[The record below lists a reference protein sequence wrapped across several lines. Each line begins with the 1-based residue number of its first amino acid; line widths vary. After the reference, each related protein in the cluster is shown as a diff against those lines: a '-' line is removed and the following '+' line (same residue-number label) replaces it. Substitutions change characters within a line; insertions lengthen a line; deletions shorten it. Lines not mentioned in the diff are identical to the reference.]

1 MRKIALL
8 LVIATI
14 SLSYSCS
21 SSTDKEGEKKN
32 QPEKEIKNETK
43 EGEIY
48 SKTFG
53 ESGNPAVI
61 FLHGGPGYN
70 SANFEGSTAQA
81 LADKGFY
88 VIVYDRRGEGRS
100 LDKNAAFTYDQTNED
115 LNGIFAKYK
124 LDSAILVGHS
134 YGGVVATLF
143 TEKYPEKV
151 TAIVLVG
158 APVSLQE
165 TFRTIIS
172 TCKKIYTDKN
182 DKENLRYIGM
192 LETMDTTTMDY
203 ASYCFG
209 HAMQNGFYYPK
220 NPTENARSVYE
231 TLGKDSV
238 LTKLA
243 MKMTPEAPAGF
254 QKNENYTCVN
264 LASPIKNIIANGK
277 PVYGLYGNEDGLYSP
292 AQITKLEKMIGKDHV
307 LYMRN
312 CSHNVFIDQQTAF
325 LDAFVNWFKK

>member
-1 MRKIALL
+1 MNKIPSL
-8 LVIATI
+8 LVAVSIVFAC
-14 SLSYSCS
+14 SCS
-21 SSTDKEGEKKN
+21 SSSEKKEEKKE
-32 QPEKEIKNETK
+32 QPEKEIKNLTK

-53 ESGNPAVI
+53 EATNPAII

-70 SANFEGSTAQA
+70 SANFEGSTAQV

-100 LDKNAAFTYDQTNED
+100 LDKNAAFTYGQTNED
-115 LNGIFAKYK
+115 LNGVFAKYK

-143 TEKYPEKV
+143 AQSNPDKV
-151 TAIVLVG
+151 HAIVLVG

-165 TFRTIIS
+165 TFRTIIA
-172 TCKKIYTDKN
+172 TCKKIYTDKK
-182 DKENLRYIGM
+182 DAENLRYIGM
-192 LETMDTTTMDY
+192 LETMDTTTMEY

-220 NPTENARSVYE
+220 NVTDDARKVYE
-231 TLGKDSV
+231 KLGSDSV
-238 LTKLA
+238 LTGFA

-254 QKNENYTCVN
+254 QKNENYTCIN
-264 LASPIKNIIANGK
+264 LTGAIIDLVAKGDAI
-277 PVYGLYGNEDGLYSP
+277 YGLYGKEDGLYSKE
-292 AQITKLEKMIGKDHV
+292 QIAKLEKMIGKDHV
-307 LYMRN
+307 LYLEN
-312 CSHNVFIDQQTAF
+312 CSHNVFMDQQAAF
-325 LDAFVNWFKK
+325 LDAFVGWFKK